1 MDDRK
6 QRILRIFVKQY
17 ILLQA
22 KKLSTNE
29 FCFMREFNLKKF
41 ARKYF
46 IVWKMHFN
54 NKKDIQGSN
63 AVYVFF
69 IQYSTVSS
77 YTIHIYC
84 DIHKY
89 ELILWPI
96 FLTSAFVSASPVF
109 SNFNSK
115 VLSSH
120 QMTTIQLQYYSI
132 VFFNKK
138 IIKITANCRRCTALS
153 S

>member
-41 ARKYF
+41 SRKYF

-63 AVYVFF
+63 AVYVFYPV
-69 IQYSTVSS
+69 QYSE
-77 YTIHIYC
+77 YLHIYC

-132 VFFNKK
+132 VFFN
-138 IIKITANCRRCTALS
+138 IKR
-153 S
+153 